1 MQDIAGFAAQA
12 AEKFADAQNG
22 INKRWHLGLQVDA
35 AEHLVKC
42 AYYASMTADEGRF
55 PRSTIMCYPDGAQF
69 SVHILFEEPLEVT
82 ACEIAKLSHA
92 AVNESHLC
100 CTSKDGRLR
109 ISGFH
114 VNRLGDRPDLGYSRF
129 RIGNPLRVTIF
140 GPGHIEMSTGG
151 ISLVFNKGEISE
163 ESLLLRSAVM
173 GSLVARI
180 KKEMEQ
186 FAEGTVESV
195 KDVIHD
201 LALGIQTIGHGGL
214 ILFADSHKKPS
225 FSSVRGLQ
233 SRLLQDVLYEYWRGV
248 KVLLDSVGGR
258 GGLPNTVA
266 EARNS
271 NSLVVAEKTDTLVKC
286 IQAVA
291 NLSRLDGA
299 IALNYECKV
308 VGFNAIITEEKVE
321 GLRFVDCDG
330 HDLGTAKNLLANK
343 GSRHKSALSFVMKVP
358 DSFAIVISQDGVI
371 SALHNRGD
379 NVIVCDRGL
388 RLMG

>member
-1 MQDIAGFAAQA
+1 MQDITDFAAQA
-12 AEKFADAQNG
+12 AVKFANAQNG
-22 INKRWHLGLQVDA
+22 IDKRWHLGLQRDA
-35 AEHLVKC
+35 VEHLVKC

-55 PRSTIMCYPDGAQF
+55 PRSTIMCYPEGAQF
-69 SVHILFEEPLEVT
+69 SVHILFEEPLEVS
-82 ACEIAKLSHA
+82 ALEIAKLSHA

-109 ISGFH
+109 LSGFH

-129 RIGNPLRVTIF
+129 RIGNPLRVTTF

-163 ESLLLRSAVM
+163 ESLLLYSPVM
-173 GSLVARI
+173 ESLVARI
-180 KKEMEQ
+180 KKEMQQ
-186 FAEGTVESV
+186 FAEGTVEMV
-195 KDVIHD
+195 EDIIHD
-201 LALGIQTIGHGGL
+201 LALGIQAVGHGGV
-214 ILFADSHKKPS
+214 ILFADPQKKLF

-233 SRLLQDVLYEYWRGV
+233 SRLLQDVMYEYWRSV
-248 KVLLDSVGGR
+248 KELLESVGGQA
-258 GGLPNTVA
+258 GLPKTVA
-266 EARNS
+266 GAKTS

-321 GLRFVDCDG
+321 GLKFVDCDG
-330 HDLGTAKNLLANK
+330 HDLGTAKHLLANK

-358 DSFAIVISQDGVI
+358 DSFAIVISQDGAI
-371 SALHNRGD
+371 SALENRGD
-379 NVIVCDRGL
+379 SVVVCDRGL